1 MLSPSAIRSLDPA
14 ALTTA
19 ADAVES
25 ANNTF
30 RESTHRVDRNV
41 DSTFG
46 GWDGEGGAAAAA
58 RAWSDRVAGQ
68 GISRA
73 VDEQVDALRDAA
85 NTLIPARATVVGI
98 VDNAVAAGFTVH
110 DDARV
115 EAPRTH
121 TGDAQTDLVVQA
133 GLDDTAMNFEVQLK
147 SAVRTF
153 DELDRDAAVRLEQV
167 SIRLSTFGGE
177 FRSQNT
183 HSIDAP
189 DGAADAALLASG
201 AARDTDLERIGR
213 TLSLPSGAS
222 IEYLDAFY
230 NSLDEDELANLHETY
245 KTWEAEGNPDA
256 ARWADGLGN
265 GLLILSN
272 PEYGGSWESV
282 PQDIRDTIRYGYE
295 PDPNAEHPGEPLDR
309 LDRLGAILG
318 EANPQYRPG
327 TEMGIEMSRV
337 AGYMAGIPTYA
348 DPHIIPTPDP
358 SYYDHTASTFLD
370 IATRNTDTSYHLL
383 TGTDVDGSPAD
394 FSRDEVL
401 VPLLTRE
408 WADDGATLAGL
419 TDWIAADALPADP
432 GDPVAV
438 IRAERAGEAAFG
450 LAEVLSAP
458 ESEWNSD
465 NNFNRFLH
473 MPGTF
478 REETDLT
485 IGEVNPVAVRSF
497 ATALSPF
504 VGDMVGSVDDATAT
518 SGFGELG
525 PVPATRVFTLMNTD
539 PAAGALLN
547 GAAIAQATDFD
558 RRFALEQLD
567 GVNKYSYG
575 TYSGRLQSLVEV
587 GLSSTYENEKLVE
600 QAAIDNRNQSRA
612 DAYAVAQTLVTGA
625 VTALPGGVV
634 TGPLVY
640 STGVLLQSEIVD
652 AEGRYVGHPSGVEGF
667 DSEMYLT
674 ETGAENTRR
683 YNMIGALVDSGT
695 VDPANLPLAWH
706 ENGVL
711 KDRNNIG
718 DAALANIGDNTLV
731 ESGIE
736 RHAIDGYLRS
746 SFLGQGDLRNIVYA
760 DQRDGEDSFRDIVV
774 NDVVPH
780 GGERWNYGA

>member
-1 MLSPSAIRSLDPA
+1 
-14 ALTTA
+14 
-19 ADAVES
+19 
-25 ANNTF
+25 
-30 RESTHRVDRNV
+30 
-41 DSTFG
+41 
-46 GWDGEGGAAAAA
+46 
-58 RAWSDRVAGQ
+58 
-68 GISRA
+68 
-73 VDEQVDALRDAA
+73 
-85 NTLIPARATVVGI
+85 
-98 VDNAVAAGFTVH
+98 
-110 DDARV
+110 
-115 EAPRTH
+115 
-121 TGDAQTDLVVQA
+121 
-133 GLDDTAMNFEVQLK
+133 
-147 SAVRTF
+147 
-153 DELDRDAAVRLEQV
+153 
-167 SIRLSTFGGE
+167 
-177 FRSQNT
+177 
-183 HSIDAP
+183 
-189 DGAADAALLASG
+189 
-201 AARDTDLERIGR
+201 
-213 TLSLPSGAS
+213 
-222 IEYLDAFY
+222 
-230 NSLDEDELANLHETY
+230 
-245 KTWEAEGNPDA
+245 
-256 ARWADGLGN
+256 
-265 GLLILSN
+265 
-272 PEYGGSWESV
+272 
-282 PQDIRDTIRYGYE
+282 
-295 PDPNAEHPGEPLDR
+295 
-309 LDRLGAILG
+309 
-318 EANPQYRPG
+318 
-327 TEMGIEMSRV
+327 MGIEMSRV

-358 SYYDHTASTFLD
+358 SYYDHAASTFLD

-473 MPGTF
+473 MPGAF

-683 YNMIGALVDSGT
+683 YNMISSLVDSGAIDT
-695 VDPANLPLAWH
+695 AQVSPGWLTDGSLVPRDLMEGRLLSDQVPDLLH
-706 ENGVL
+706 E
-711 KDRNNIG
+711 
-718 DAALANIGDNTLV
+718 A
-731 ESGIE
+731 GIE
-736 RHAIDGYLRS
+736 SSAQTEYLRIS
-746 SFLGQGDLRNIVYA
+746 NSGAGDLRNIVYA
-760 DQRDGEDSFRDIVV
+760 DQRNGEQGFRDVLT
-774 NDVVPH
+774 NNVVPS
-780 GGERWNYGA
+780 GGERWNYS

>member
-1 MLSPSAIRSLDPA
+1 M
-14 ALTTA
+14 
-19 ADAVES
+19 
-25 ANNTF
+25 
-30 RESTHRVDRNV
+30 
-41 DSTFG
+41 
-46 GWDGEGGAAAAA
+46 
-58 RAWSDRVAGQ
+58 
-68 GISRA
+68 
-73 VDEQVDALRDAA
+73 
-85 NTLIPARATVVGI
+85 
-98 VDNAVAAGFTVH
+98 
-110 DDARV
+110 
-115 EAPRTH
+115 
-121 TGDAQTDLVVQA
+121 
-133 GLDDTAMNFEVQLK
+133 
-147 SAVRTF
+147 
-153 DELDRDAAVRLEQV
+153 
-167 SIRLSTFGGE
+167 
-177 FRSQNT
+177 
-183 HSIDAP
+183 
-189 DGAADAALLASG
+189 
-201 AARDTDLERIGR
+201 
-213 TLSLPSGAS
+213 
-222 IEYLDAFY
+222 
-230 NSLDEDELANLHETY
+230 
-245 KTWEAEGNPDA
+245 
-256 ARWADGLGN
+256 
-265 GLLILSN
+265 
-272 PEYGGSWESV
+272 

-432 GDPVAV
+432 GDPAAV

-473 MPGTF
+473 MPGAF

-518 SGFGELG
+518 RGFGELG

-652 AEGRYVGHPSGVEGF
+652 AEGQYVGHPSGVEGF

-683 YNMIGALVDSGT
+683 YNMLNALVDAGR
-695 VDPANLPLAWH
+695 VDPADMPFSQAEGHTIPERTKADEHVLTNQAASIIS
-706 ENGVL
+706 ENG
-711 KDRNNIG
+711 
-718 DAALANIGDNTLV
+718 
-731 ESGIE
+731 
-736 RHAIDGYLRS
+736 IDYGSQDMYLGS
-746 SFLGQGDLRNIVYA
+746 ASNGAGDLRNIVYA
-760 DQRDGEDSFRDIVV
+760 DQRDGTDGFRDVLV
-774 NDVVPH
+774 NDVVPA